1 MSKAGKVNKITT
13 GGEPMRYDQN
23 PYQNQHQ
30 SYYQNID
37 AFAAQRLISGGY
49 GGRNARP
56 FCRILDV
63 REPEEFERGHLS
75 GAVNVPLH
83 QIGLKVPRLMPNRK
97 MPLLVYCG
105 SGARSLPAV
114 QVLSVMGYTNLYN
127 LQKGV
132 ETWPYRLER

>member
-1 MSKAGKVNKITT
+1 
-13 GGEPMRYDQN
+13 MRYYQN
-23 PYQNQHQ
+23 PYQNHHQ

-37 AFAAQRLISGGY
+37 AVAAQRLISGGY
-49 GGRNARP
+49 SGRNDQR

-63 REPEEFERGHLS
+63 REPEEFERGHLP

-83 QIGLKVPRLMPNRK
+83 QVGRKVPYLMPNRSI
-97 MPLLVYCG
+97 PLLVCCG

-127 LQKGV
+127 LQKGI

>member
-1 MSKAGKVNKITT
+1 
-13 GGEPMRYDQN
+13 MRYYQN
-23 PYQNQHQ
+23 PYQNHHQ

-37 AFAAQRLISGGY
+37 AVAAQRLISGGY
-49 GGRNARP
+49 SGRNDQR

-63 REPEEFERGHLS
+63 REPEEFERGHLP

-83 QIGLKVPRLMPNRK
+83 QVGRKVPYLMPNRSI
-97 MPLLVYCG
+97 PLLVCCG
-105 SGARSLPAV
+105 SGARRLPAV

-127 LQKGV
+127 LQKGI

>member
-1 MSKAGKVNKITT
+1 
-13 GGEPMRYDQN
+13 MRYYQN
-23 PYQNQHQ
+23 PYQNHHQ

-37 AFAAQRLISGGY
+37 AIAAQRLISGGY
-49 GGRNARP
+49 SGRNDQR

-63 REPEEFERGHLS
+63 REPEEFERGHLP

-83 QIGLKVPRLMPNRK
+83 QVGRKVPYLMPNRSI
-97 MPLLVYCG
+97 PLLVCCG

-127 LQKGV
+127 LQKGI